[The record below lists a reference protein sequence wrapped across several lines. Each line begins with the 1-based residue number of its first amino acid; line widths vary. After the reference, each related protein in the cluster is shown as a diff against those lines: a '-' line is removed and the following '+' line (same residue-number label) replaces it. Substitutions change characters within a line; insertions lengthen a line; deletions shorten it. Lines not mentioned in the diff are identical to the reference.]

1 MVMFHSFCMFTRGS
15 PVVFL
20 RCFRNGAG
28 PAPLALLPHALEDLR
43 RAVWLR
49 LQGFD
54 DLKAKGKVRLSW
66 DQWEF
71 QDPKIEVLYHIR
83 RLMVVIKASRLV
95 VNLMVITLW

>member
-1 MVMFHSFCMFTRGS
+1 LFFF
-15 PVVFL
+15 VVS
-20 RCFRNGAG
+20 RRNGAG

-66 DQWEF
+66 DF
-71 QDPKIEVLYHIR
+71 HGGYP
-83 RLMVVIKASRLV
+83 LV
-95 VNLMVITLW
+95 N